1 MKTLSCLPYRV
12 SGIVLPCNPCLAC
25 GIQQVLR
32 SEDIY
37 RQEQLRVLNTPV
49 YMAFCGKVYD
59 IVDVVFGKQSVSE
72 FSVPY
77 VSADEEATLV
87 VDVVFNCAEV
97 SGVGQKVEHNDF
109 DVLIFVLSVKQVLD
123 EVRTNE
129 SCGSCYKISLHVYI
143 LFLMIFPFASVYSV
157 WLCPWRQVAWTS
169 VCICGFSFIAS
180 VRKHARGTH
189 LRMNACV

>member
-1 MKTLSCLPYRV
+1 
-12 SGIVLPCNPCLAC
+12 
-25 GIQQVLR
+25 
-32 SEDIY
+32 
-37 RQEQLRVLNTPV
+37 
-49 YMAFCGKVYD
+49 MAFCGKVYD

-123 EVRTNE
+123 EVCTNE
-129 SCGSCYKISLHVYI
+129 SCGSCYKISLHVIYVFNDFAFYVRVSKTI
-143 LFLMIFPFASVYSV
+143 TTGKLYSKRLFLSM
-157 WLCPWRQVAWTS
+157 CR
-169 VCICGFSFIAS
+169 
-180 VRKHARGTH
+180 R
-189 LRMNACV
+189 